1 MSSHQKR
8 KQSHSEDSISDQ
20 ACTRCRE
27 RKIRCSRELPQ
38 CNNCEQD
45 DSVTC
50 IYQNPTK
57 RVNHLKSLFDSVNGV
72 KERLINIESHL
83 GRLSNNIAQ
92 NTDQDNSCSN
102 SSTRQASRGGSFDGE
117 DDEDCP
123 ASPSPYSDDYADFHV
138 FYNQTDRIDYYHG
151 PLSLF
156 VLCKQFRSCA
166 VSANDAEC
174 NTPLQDM
181 LQNLCER
188 AGVVE
193 PFPPFGS
200 QPVIN
205 LLPKQQLTT
214 IIGHFFQHVD
224 CAADIFVKS
233 NLLAQVERIYSHNPE
248 PGDDVWAICFQA
260 ITVLVWGMEIS
271 AQSGNGL
278 FGDFARSFLPSR
290 AALVNSRLLTTPRL
304 INVQTLILLSV
315 AAQQFDPP
323 GWAEL
328 IFTNACGL
336 ARTMGLHQTQ
346 IFPDETNTY
355 DTLERAKV
363 VQSLYVRDKSL
374 CTTRGSVS
382 WLPTHDCNIAPQ
394 ISAAIERHVPYSDT
408 LQLAMIQD
416 DVYRLTHTASFR
428 TSKSRKSQAS
438 KLLRSIER
446 QLEQYTQ
453 TFGILDCQ
461 ASSYNPRR
469 SMLTLE
475 FLATRILALQHG
487 SGQKHAEQLRSDA
500 RASCLLL
507 LIANGVQ
514 DPQIVD
520 NFNALAC
527 QKTATLNRDE
537 KLSTIE
543 ANTVSFASVLDAFS
557 LPAFFI
563 LLKGLLRSSDND
575 HGSNSDLDL
584 LRRVSACY
592 INSTERMQSNSY
604 HRKVAWT
611 FEQLLIIINLIK
623 HPEQYQPVSMA
634 STASMSDMIMSL
646 NTQTEDFFKISPS
659 GSIGDGSI
667 FSFSPQP
674 AASTPFS
681 WDIGSSLPSSLGPYT
696 PFGSANSADA
706 SDAGISDLLNQLRQ
720 SGANG
725 SPEQA
730 MTWPELAPE
739 LPRKRLRTHEEPSIS
754 TEKNGSIHMTFN
766 PQGKKF
772 SSTNVV

>member
-8 KQSHSEDSISDQ
+8 KQSHSEDSVSEQ

-27 RKIRCSRELPQ
+27 RKIHCSRELPQ

-57 RVNHLKSLFDSVNGV
+57 RVNHLKSLFHSVNGV
-72 KERLINIESHL
+72 KECLINIESHL
-83 GRLSNNIAQ
+83 GRLSNKIAQ
-92 NTDQDNSCSN
+92 NTDQDNSCYN
-102 SSTRQASRGGSFDGE
+102 LSTRQASRGGSFDGE

-123 ASPSPYSDDYADFHV
+123 ASPSPYSDDHVDFHV
-138 FYNQTDRIDYYHG
+138 FYNQADRIDYYHG

-156 VLCKQFRSCA
+156 VLCKQIRSCA
-166 VSANDAEC
+166 
-174 NTPLQDM
+174 
-181 LQNLCER
+181 NLCES

-205 LLPKQQLTT
+205 LLSKQQFTT
-214 IIGHFFQHVD
+214 TIGHFFQHVD
-224 CAADIFVKS
+224 CATDIFVKS

-248 PGDDVWAICFQA
+248 PRDDVWAICFQA

-290 AALVNSRLLTTPRL
+290 AALL

-336 ARTMGLHQTQ
+336 ARTMRLHQTQ
-346 IFPDETNTY
+346 IFPDETNTF
-355 DTLERAKV
+355 DALERV
-363 VQSLYVRDKSL
+363 IQSLYVRDKSL

-394 ISAAIERHVPYSDT
+394 LSAAIERHVSYSDT

-446 QLEQYTQ
+446 QLAQFTQ
-453 TFGILDCQ
+453 TFGILNFQ
-461 ASSYNPRR
+461 ASSCNPRR

-500 RASCLLL
+500 RTSCLLL

-514 DPQIVD
+514 DPQDVD

-527 QKTATLNRDE
+527 QKTATPNRDE
-537 KLSTIE
+537 KLSTTE
-543 ANTVSFASVLDAFS
+543 ANIVSFASILDAFS

-563 LLKGLLRSSDND
+563 LLKDLLNSSDND

-592 INSTERMQSNSY
+592 IHSTERMQSNSY

-623 HPEQYQPVSMA
+623 YPEQHQPISMA
-634 STASMSDMIMSL
+634 STASISDTIMSL
-646 NTQTEDFFKISPS
+646 NTQTEDFLKISPP

-725 SPEQA
+725 SPEQV

-739 LPRKRLRTHEEPSIS
+739 LPRKRLQTHEEPSIS
-754 TEKNGSIHMTFN
+754 TEKNESIQMTFN